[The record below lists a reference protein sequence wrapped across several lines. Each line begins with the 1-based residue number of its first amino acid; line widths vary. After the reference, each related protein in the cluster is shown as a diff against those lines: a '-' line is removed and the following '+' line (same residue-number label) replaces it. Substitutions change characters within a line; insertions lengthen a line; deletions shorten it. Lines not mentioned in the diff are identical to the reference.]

1 MDMDPTLP
9 VENGHISSVA
19 LISSLKVSDNNMF
32 SIEDKNVE
40 DNNVSHGRSKQENIA
55 VPGDTEANTTTFADP
70 VSCLPESISSFGANA
85 NISSPKFQTAI
96 TCCKEV
102 KQTDED
108 SIASTSQTFCTESS
122 TKSSELLDTEYL
134 RAKYDPMASSSKD
147 LDGETQYLKRKSVS
161 LYGPDVGSKMYKI
174 KGNLVTPP
182 IIANN
187 LPKIF
192 DYLPVFGKPK
202 SKDDLENF
210 YSSKIREFVGFDMND
225 EQFDKLAKMC
235 SPEHLRTGNELVM
248 STPYPTLSMLSV
260 IDKDYDLNESN
271 LCIVKKHQLRLAS
284 DPCNNYYKR
293 LKYRG
298 IRLMPLTQMEIENE
312 EELVQDLEPGKDV
325 IYRIRIYRPFPHNI
339 KEKQVSTRHSIFSR
353 DVVAGGRTR
362 LSALRDRLV
371 CANDAGVRLDA
382 SVDPKHLPTACAKE
396 LFPSGFLFINN
407 VFYVDARGRCAD
419 RSAPLRAWAAA
430 RGLGDFPRETC
441 TTQGWRTSACGWG
454 IRRANSRIPTYLHET
469 RLEDI
474 CVWLGHP
481 EARLEPGYEA
491 WDDSILGWDSMK
503 NTLVYVHQ
511 GNCEHLF
518 TFSEIRLLS
527 ADDPLSSSQY
537 PCHTAV
543 SQHQSVYC
551 TTCAEFGAKWIV
563 TGCVTVPFDPAFFCD
578 TCLKMYLYKDN
589 KKMGDFKAYSYR
601 GNEINVL
608 KPQG

>member
-1 MDMDPTLP
+1 MDPTLP

-40 DNNVSHGRSKQENIA
+40 DNNVSHGRSEQEDIA
-55 VPGDTEANTTTFADP
+55 VPGDTEANTTTFTDP
-70 VSCLPESISSFGANA
+70 VSCVPESISSSGANS
-85 NISSPKFQTAI
+85 NISSPKSQTAI
-96 TCCKEV
+96 TCCNEV

-225 EQFDKLAKMC
+225 EQFDKLANMC

-430 RGLGDFPRETC
+430 RGLGDFDKRD
-441 TTQGWRTSACGWG
+441 
-454 IRRANSRIPTYLHET
+454 LHDT

-474 CVWLGHP
+474 CVRLGHP
-481 EARLEPGYEA
+481 E
-491 WDDSILGWDSMK
+491 
-503 NTLVYVHQ
+503 VYVHQ